1 MNDTIYKLGNDED
14 FNKQKEKQKLDIKSS
29 TPNTQIKSFGVDI
42 DTNNVTSYFV
52 NGFNKK
58 K

>member
-1 MNDTIYKLGNDED
+1 MNNMIYKLGNNED
-14 FNKQKEKQKLDIKSS
+14 FNKQKEKQRSDIKFSA
-29 TPNTQIKSFGVDI
+29 PNVQIKNLGV

>member
-1 MNDTIYKLGNDED
+1 MNNTIYKLGNNED
-14 FNKQKEKQKLDIKSS
+14 FNKQKEKKRLDIKSS
-29 TPNTQIKSFGVDI
+29 VPNEQIKNLDI

>member
-1 MNDTIYKLGNDED
+1 MNNMIYKLGNNED
-14 FNKQKEKQKLDIKSS
+14 FNKQKEKQRLDIKSS
-29 TPNTQIKSFGVDI
+29 MPNSQQIKNLDV

>member
-1 MNDTIYKLGNDED
+1 MSDTIYKLGNNED
-14 FNKQKEKQKLDIKSS
+14 FNKQKEKQSSDIKSP
-29 TPNTQIKSFGVDI
+29 TPNVKIKSLGV
-42 DTNNVTSYFV
+42 DTNNVSSYFV

>member
-1 MNDTIYKLGNDED
+1 MNNIIYKLGNNED
-14 FNKQKEKQKLDIKSS
+14 FNKQKEKQRSDIESS
-29 TPNTQIKSFGVDI
+29 APNAQIKNICV

>member
-1 MNDTIYKLGNDED
+1 MNNMIYKLGNNED
-14 FNKQKEKQKLDIKSS
+14 FNKQKEKQRLDIKSS
-29 TPNTQIKSFGVDI
+29 IPNSQQIKNLGV

>member
-1 MNDTIYKLGNDED
+1 MNNTIYKLGNNED
-14 FNKQKEKQKLDIKSS
+14 FNKQKEKQRSDIKSS
-29 TPNTQIKSFGVDI
+29 VPNEQIKNLDI
-42 DTNNVTSYFV
+42 DTNNVASYFV

>member
-1 MNDTIYKLGNDED
+1 MNNIIYKLGNNED
-14 FNKQKEKQKLDIKSS
+14 FNKQKEKQRLDIKSS
-29 TPNTQIKSFGVDI
+29 TPNSQQIKSIGI